1 MAYRVEMECT
11 QTFVDPTTG
20 EAGVHS
26 GERRPV
32 GHPDVDATWRA
43 IVVEVPDEPLPALSP
58 APQTAPAPSA
68 AAEKTSTNPTRT
80 GVKQ

>member
-32 GHPDVDATWRA
+32 GHPDVDGTWRA
-43 IVVEVPDEPLPALSP
+43 VVVEVPDEPAPAP
-58 APQTAPAPSA
+58 APQPAATPPA